1 MPADTPGTFAKVA
14 DNGTAGA
21 ATPGDPLQSIG
32 ARRIVRVRTVGFT
45 QGAAFL
51 VVGAVVAAFVLRN
64 AFVAAHRTVG
74 WVVACSIVAMLV
86 DPLVGALQ
94 RLIPRWL
101 SIVVVVLGFVAVFVA
116 VVVGLARELLDSLDV
131 LEQAAPRAARQLEER
146 YDWASDIDVSAR
158 VQSFLDDMHDS
169 VRESTVGQAI
179 GTVPTYLVTGILML
193 FLLGYGRR
201 YFLGALKLFDD
212 LERRRTVRQVATV
225 AAARGRE
232 FMLVTLAMALAYGTA
247 FGLLCWAIGVPAPLS
262 LGAAVAIMSALP
274 LIGVVIGG
282 VPALLLAFG
291 SLSWFDGALVLAGLV
306 TLQAFE
312 ALVVRPYLDRRAIRV
327 GPTLPTVVGLLSYE
341 LYGIGGAIY
350 GVALAVLALAAL
362 DAIGGVQGDDDKDT
376 DIVTGAAA

>member
-1 MPADTPGTFAKVA
+1 MPDDTPGTFSPVA
-14 DNGTAGA
+14 ENVIAGTSTA
-21 ATPGDPLQSIG
+21 GDPLRSIG
-32 ARRIVRVRTVGFT
+32 ATRIVRVRTVGLT

-94 RLIPRWL
+94 RHIPRWL
-101 SIVVVVLGFVAVFVA
+101 SIVVVVLGSVAAFVG

-131 LEQAAPRAARQLEER
+131 LERAAPRAARDLEER
-146 YDWASDIDVSAR
+146 YDWAADVDVSAR
-158 VQSFLDDMHDS
+158 VQSFVDGMHNS
-169 VRESTVGQAI
+169 VRESTVGEAI

-201 YFLGALKLFDD
+201 YFLGSLKLFDN
-212 LERRRTVRQVATV
+212 LERRRTVRQVATT
-225 AAARGRE
+225 AAARGRKY
-232 FMLVTLAMALAYGTA
+232 MLVTVAMALVNGVA
-247 FGLLCWAIGVPAPLS
+247 FGLLCLAADVPAPLS
-262 LGAAVAIMSALP
+262 LGAAVAIMSVLP
-274 LIGVVIGG
+274 LIGVIIGG

-291 SLSWFDGALVLAGLV
+291 SLSWWDGAIVLAGLV
-306 TLQAFE
+306 VLQTFE

-327 GPTLPTVVGLLSYE
+327 GPTMPTIVGLLSFE

-350 GVALAVLALAAL
+350 GVGLAVLALAAL
-362 DAIGGVQGDDDKDT
+362 DAIGGVQGDDDNES
-376 DIVTGAAA
+376 DILAGAAA